1 MLGGEKSTVGG
12 QTEDSDIVAR
22 FEMLTP
28 EDIFIRFRN
37 ISTDELR
44 KKPNSSVFEQS
55 SSLDR
60 PPRIDLFVF
69 HPPTVPLV
77 ESSDTRGIT
86 WFY

>member
-1 MLGGEKSTVGG
+1 M
-12 QTEDSDIVAR
+12 AR
-22 FEMLTP
+22 FEMLTH

-69 HPPTVPLV
+69 QVPLLSTNNLNKMTLGGANTGMRTQV
-77 ESSDTRGIT
+77 YERALSGYSER
-86 WFY
+86 